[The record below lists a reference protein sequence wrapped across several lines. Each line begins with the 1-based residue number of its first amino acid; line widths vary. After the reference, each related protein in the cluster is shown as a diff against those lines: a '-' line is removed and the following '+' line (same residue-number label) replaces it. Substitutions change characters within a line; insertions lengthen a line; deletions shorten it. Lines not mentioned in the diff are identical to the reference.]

1 MLIRV
6 RTNLSVSLKKTS
18 GGYTLYY
25 LRLNNDVTSIIK
37 NRKVMHLEREW
48 LFLEVMCLKVVMG
61 ISTLIVY
68 FLTVMW
74 LFLVVLVTL
83 INTICEVVGVAAH
96 ERFW

>member
-83 INTICEVVGVAAH
+83 INTIC
-96 ERFW
+96 